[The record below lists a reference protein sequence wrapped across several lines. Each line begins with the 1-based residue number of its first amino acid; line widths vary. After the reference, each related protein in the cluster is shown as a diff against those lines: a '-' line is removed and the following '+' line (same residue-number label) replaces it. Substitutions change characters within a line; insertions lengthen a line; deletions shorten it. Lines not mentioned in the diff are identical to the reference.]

1 MESDAPL
8 TFAEVEDCR
17 ALTIRQLID
26 RYATAHP
33 GKAFAVFPDSGL
45 ELTWLQLQKICRHL
59 HAYLESLGAKPGDRI
74 GMLTANGQSA
84 LELFLGCMYGG
95 FTIATFNPV
104 AGEAALRYVLDHSE
118 VKVLFVDETNAD
130 AAMKICDEE
139 MPTLKVVGTKA
150 TRPLSLPGAVE
161 LKAVCVLGNSL
172 TNVTTVSVSV
182 TSRTTLAGSSRP
194 IGCSL

>member
-1 MESDAPL
+1 
-8 TFAEVEDCR
+8 
-17 ALTIRQLID
+17 
-26 RYATAHP
+26 
-33 GKAFAVFPDSGL
+33 
-45 ELTWLQLQKICRHL
+45 
-59 HAYLESLGAKPGDRI
+59 
-74 GMLTANGQSA
+74 MLTANGQSA

-150 TRPLSLPGAVE
+150 TRPLSLPGARNKVD
-161 LKAVCVLGNSL
+161 LFHPSHRMTRC
-172 TNVTTVSVSV
+172 
-182 TSRTTLAGSSRP
+182 
-194 IGCSL
+194 